1 MKSLKPILLV
11 LSLFLVAAEQGQQKR
26 DPEEYTK
33 LLESERRV
41 ELLQVDRVIE
51 TLKIQAG
58 QKVADIGAGSGLFSR
73 PLAKKLGAKGV
84 VYAIDIDDGL
94 LRHIDKTAR
103 EQSLSNIQTVLCA
116 EDDPKIPE
124 PVDLIVIIDTL
135 HHIGNQGAYLKRLHK
150 YLKPSGRVA
159 IIDFSKTWPPGHDNM
174 KFALEDLENWMKAAG
189 FTQVEKYD
197 FLDNNFFVVYKHSS
211 ARR

>member
-1 MKSLKPILLV
+1 MKNVKALLLIL
-11 LSLFLVAAEQGQQKR
+11 SFLLTAAGQSQQRR

-41 ELLQVDRVIE
+41 ELLQVDRVVE
-51 TLKIQAG
+51 TLKIQPG

-73 PLAKKLGAKGV
+73 PIAKRLGAKGI

-94 LRHIDKTAR
+94 LKHIDKTAA
-103 EQSLSNIQTVLCA
+103 EQSLANIRTVLCK
-116 EDDPKIPE
+116 EDDPMIPE

-135 HHIGNQGAYLKRLHK
+135 HHIAGQGAYLKNLHR
-150 YLKPSGRVA
+150 YLRPSGRVA
-159 IIDFSKTWPPGHDNM
+159 IIDFSKTWPPGHENM
-174 KFALEDLENWMKAAG
+174 KFALEDLENWMKAAN
-189 FTQVEKYD
+189 FAQVEKHD
-197 FLDNNFFVVYKHSS
+197 FLDNNFFVVYK

>member
-1 MKSLKPILLV
+1 MKNAKAVLLI
-11 LSLFLVAAEQGQQKR
+11 LSLFLAAAGQGQQKR
-26 DPEEYTK
+26 DPEEYTR

-73 PLAKKLGAKGV
+73 PLAKRLGAKGI

-94 LRHIDKTAR
+94 LKHIDKTAQ
-103 EQSLSNIQTVLCA
+103 EQSLSNIRTVLCK
-116 EDDPKIPE
+116 EDDPTIPE

-135 HHIGNQGAYLKRLHK
+135 HHIAGQGAYLKKLHK

-159 IIDFSKTWPPGHDNM
+159 IIDFSKTWPPGHENM
-174 KFALEDLENWMKAAG
+174 KFALEDLENWMKAAD
-189 FTQVEKYD
+189 FTQIEKYD
-197 FLDNNFFVVYKHSS
+197 FLDNNFFVVYK

>member
-1 MKSLKPILLV
+1 MMKSLKALLLV
-11 LSLFLVAAEQGQQKR
+11 FILFLIAVGQTQQKR

-41 ELLQVDRVIE
+41 ESLQIDRVIE
-51 TLKIQAG
+51 TLKIESG

-73 PLAKKLGAKGV
+73 PIARRLGAKGI

-94 LRHIDKTAR
+94 LKHIDKTAA
-103 EQSLSNIQTVLCA
+103 EQNLTNIRTVLCK

-135 HHIGNQGAYLKRLHK
+135 HHIANQGAYLKNLHH

-159 IIDFSKTWPPGHDNM
+159 IIDFSKTWPPGHENM
-174 KFALEDLENWMKAAG
+174 KFAFEDLENWMKAAG
-189 FTQVEKYD
+189 FAQVEKYD
-197 FLDNNFFVVYKHSS
+197 FLDNNFFVVYK